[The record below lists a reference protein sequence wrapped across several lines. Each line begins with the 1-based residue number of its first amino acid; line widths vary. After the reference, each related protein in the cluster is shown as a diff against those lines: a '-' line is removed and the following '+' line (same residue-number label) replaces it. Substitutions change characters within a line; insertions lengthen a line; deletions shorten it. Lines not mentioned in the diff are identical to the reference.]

1 MLIDKMNEKHIPLK
15 NYTKYSDNEVV
26 EKSQLFFYKMDS
38 RRTVRT
44 FSSEL
49 IPIQVLKNAIKTANT
64 SPSGANKQPWHFVLV
79 QSSEIKKEI
88 RIAAENEE
96 KEFYSRRASKE
107 WLKDLEPFETDEN
120 KPFLE
125 TAPYLIV
132 VFEEKYKITPNG
144 EKAKNYYT
152 KESVGLACGILL
164 TAIHNVGI
172 ATLTHTPSPM
182 NFLTKILNRPQNET
196 PFLLIVVGYPEIE
209 TVVPNIKRKKLNEIL
224 TII

>member
-1 MLIDKMNEKHIPLK
+1 MNNKHIPLK

-26 EKSQLFFYKMDS
+26 EKSQLFFNKMNS

-49 IPIQVLKNAIKTANT
+49 IPVQVLKNAIKTANT

-79 QSSEIKKEI
+79 QSAEIKKKI
-88 RIAAENEE
+88 RIAAEKEE
-96 KEFYSRRASKE
+96 KEFYSNRASKE
-107 WLKDLEPFETDEN
+107 WLKDIEPFGTDEH

-132 VFEEKYKITPNG
+132 VFEEKYKTASNG

-164 TAIHNVGI
+164 TALHNVGI

-182 NFLTKILNRPQNET
+182 KFLAEILKRPKNET
-196 PFLLIVVGYPEIE
+196 PFLLIVAGYPEVG

>member
-1 MLIDKMNEKHIPLK
+1 MKIDKIKKHIPLK
-15 NYTKYSDNEVV
+15 NYTKYSDNEIIEIS
-26 EKSQLFFYKMDS
+26 EKFFEKMNT

-44 FSSEL
+44 FSSVP

-79 QSSEIKKEI
+79 KNAEVKRQIK
-88 RIAAENEE
+88 IAAEKEE
-96 KEFYSRRASKE
+96 SNFYNDKASEK
-107 WLKDLEPFETDEN
+107 WLKDLEPFETNEK

-125 TAPYLIV
+125 IAPYLIV
-132 VFEEKYKITPNG
+132 VFEEKYKLLPNG

-152 KESVGLACGILL
+152 RESVGLSCGILL
-164 TAIHNVGI
+164 TALHNVGL

-196 PFLLIVVGYPEIE
+196 PFLLIVVGYTEIG
-209 TVVPNIKRKKLNEIL
+209 TVFPNIKRKKLNEIL

>member
-1 MLIDKMNEKHIPLK
+1 MTTKKQIPLK
-15 NYTKYSDNEVV
+15 NYEKFSDNKIKEMS
-26 EKSQLFFYKMDS
+26 EMFYAKMDS

-44 FSSEL
+44 FSSE
-49 IPIQVLKNAIKTANT
+49 PISIEVLKNAIKAANT

-79 QSSEIKKEI
+79 QSAEIKKKI
-88 RIAAENEE
+88 RIAAEKEE
-96 KEFYSRRASKE
+96 KEFYSNRAPAE
-107 WLKDLEPFETDEN
+107 WLKDLEPFETDEH

-132 VFEEKYKITPNG
+132 VFEEKYKIASNG

-164 TAIHNVGI
+164 VALHNVGI

-182 NFLTKILNRPQNET
+182 KFLAEILKRPKNET
-196 PFLLIVVGYPEIE
+196 PFLLIVAGYPEVG
-209 TVVPNIKRKKLNEIL
+209 TVVPNIKRKELNEIL